1 MGKGAGGVRQEGW
14 DFKASLF
21 YTVNF
26 EASLGHTGKPCLQR
40 SRERKEGG
48 REGVK
53 EGGSGF
59 LRQVSEKIENSS
71 ERGITT
77 THWED
82 EFLREFE
89 MLLALFSTNRES
101 LSKEASQD

>member
-1 MGKGAGGVRQEGW
+1 MQEGW
-14 DFKASLF
+14 DFKANLV

-48 REGVK
+48 REREKKGGGREGEK
-53 EGGSGF
+53 EAGSGF
-59 LRQVSEKIENSS
+59 LGQMSERIENFS
-71 ERGITT
+71 ERGVTT

-89 MLLALFSTNRES
+89 MLLALFSTNGES
-101 LSKEASQD
+101 LSKEAP